1 MALTLRSVPPAR
13 GAQWVLD
20 AWRLFRRK
28 PLALSALFAFF
39 LLAVLFV
46 SLVPLVGGV
55 LQLMALPLLSL
66 GFMIASQS
74 ALLEGP
80 VGPAQFVEPLRTPGP
95 RRRDLLLL
103 CAVYALAVLGVLQL
117 ADFASDGAFEKA
129 MAVMRQSNPAPGEVD
144 ALLADR
150 GLVTASLIALVLLA
164 ALSVPFWHAPALVH
178 WGSQG
183 VGQALFS
190 STLAVWRCRGAF
202 VVYLLV
208 WFVIVLGVGLASALF
223 FGVLGLRA
231 LAQVASF
238 PIMLFVST
246 LFYASLIFTF
256 NDSFGQQA

>member
-1 MALTLRSVPPAR
+1 MGAR
-13 GAQWVLD
+13 RL
-20 AWRLFRRK
+20 RLFRRK

-39 LLAVLFV
+39 LFAVLFV

-129 MAVMRQSNPAPGEVD
+129 MALMRQSNPPPGEVD

-150 GLVTASLIALVLLA
+150 GLVTG
-164 ALSVPFWHAPALVH
+164 P
-178 WGSQG
+178 
-183 VGQALFS
+183 
-190 STLAVWRCRGAF
+190 
-202 VVYLLV
+202 
-208 WFVIVLGVGLASALF
+208 
-223 FGVLGLRA
+223 
-231 LAQVASF
+231 
-238 PIMLFVST
+238 
-246 LFYASLIFTF
+246 
-256 NDSFGQQA
+256 

>member
-1 MALTLRSVPPAR
+1 
-13 GAQWVLD
+13 
-20 AWRLFRRK
+20 
-28 PLALSALFAFF
+28 
-39 LLAVLFV
+39 
-46 SLVPLVGGV
+46 
-55 LQLMALPLLSL
+55 
-66 GFMIASQS
+66 MIASQS

-150 GLVTASLIALVLLA
+150 GLVTASLIAMVLLA

-208 WFVIVLGVGLASALF
+208 GSSSCWGRAGPAPCSGRCAGPGRTGAAAGQFPHHAVRVDAVLRVADLHLQRQLRAAGLRPQPARRPAGGRARAHQITSRSGVAPMRWIVRSAPSYSSSALRRRP
-223 FGVLGLRA
+223 V
-231 LAQVASF
+231 VARRT
-238 PIMLFVST
+238 P
-246 LFYASLIFTF
+246 
-256 NDSFGQQA
+256 